1 MGRVSNGEGAGV
13 VEGQGGAKKVQSG
26 VRAELCLGRV
36 PGLGMA
42 PDEESRQGRLKAA
55 RAGPGLLGDV
65 TLSTQAFPGWII
77 SLSPH

>member
-1 MGRVSNGEGAGV
+1 M
-13 VEGQGGAKKVQSG
+13 EGQGGAKKVQSG

-55 RAGPGLLGDV
+55 RAGLGLSGDV